1 MKSLVRDVMTTEVVT
16 VEPWTPFREIV
27 TRLAGQRISAA
38 PVLDAEGNV
47 LGVVTE
53 ADLLLKQE
61 HPDLELNVPLAWSR
75 RRRLEREKAAAV
87 VAGKLMT
94 TPPVTVAPTAT
105 ITEAARQMHTA
116 GVKRLPVVDEAGRLV
131 GIVSRADLL
140 KVFIRSDEA
149 IWREIMD
156 DVIVGDF
163 MMDPSR
169 FFIDVVDG
177 VVVLQGRI
185 ERSRLIPFL
194 VRAVHGVEG
203 VVRVEDRL
211 TFDID
216 DRDLGMPMVYP
227 WMGPRALQQGNADI
241 RR

>member
-27 TRLAGQRISAA
+27 TRLAEHRISAA
-38 PVLDAEGNV
+38 PVLDAEGNM

-53 ADLLLKQE
+53 ADLLLKHE
-61 HPDLELNVPLAWSR
+61 HPDLELNAPLVWSR
-75 RRRLEREKAAAV
+75 RRRHERAKAAAV
-87 VAGKLMT
+87 VAGELMT
-94 TPPVTVAPTAT
+94 APPVTVPPTAT
-105 ITEAARQMHTA
+105 ITEAARRMHTA
-116 GVKRLPVVDEAGRLV
+116 GVKRLPVIDEAGRLA

-140 KVFIRSDEA
+140 KLFTRPDEA

-177 VVVLQGRI
+177 RVVLQGRV
-185 ERSRLIPFL
+185 ERSRLIPDL
-194 VRAVHGVEG
+194 VRAVHAVEG
-203 VVRVEDRL
+203 VVGVEDRL
-211 TFDID
+211 TFDVD
-216 DRDLGMPMVYP
+216 DHDPGMPMTLP
-227 WMGPRALQQGNADI
+227 WMGHRALQQGDGI

>member
-1 MKSLVRDVMTTEVVT
+1 MKSLVRDVMTTKVET
-16 VEPWTPFREIV
+16 VEPWAPFTEIV
-27 TRLAGQRISAA
+27 TRLAEHRISAA
-38 PVLDAEGNV
+38 PVVDPEGNV

-61 HPDLELNVPLAWSR
+61 HPDPMLDIPLIWSR
-75 RRRLEREKAAAV
+75 RRRREREKAAAS
-87 VAGKLMT
+87 VARELMT
-94 TPPVTVAPTAT
+94 TPPVTVLPTIT
-105 ITEAARQMHTA
+105 VTEAARRMHTA

-140 KVFIRSDEA
+140 KVFTRTDEA
-149 IWREIMD
+149 IWREVMD

-177 VVVLQGRI
+177 VVVLQGRV

-211 TFDID
+211 TFDVD
-216 DRDLGMPMVYP
+216 DHDLGMPMTLP
-227 WMGPRALQQGNADI
+227 WMGPRALQQGDGI

>member
-16 VEPWTPFREIV
+16 VDPWTPFTEIV
-27 TRLAGQRISAA
+27 TRLAEHRISAA

-75 RRRLEREKAAAV
+75 RRRLERDKAAAV

-94 TPPVTVAPTAT
+94 SPPVTVPPTAT
-105 ITEAARQMHTA
+105 ITEAARRMHTA
-116 GVKRLPVVDEAGRLV
+116 GVKRLPVVDEVGRLV

-140 KVFIRSDEA
+140 KVFTRTDEA
-149 IWREIMD
+149 IWREVMD
-156 DVIVGDF
+156 DVIVGDL

-177 VVVLQGRI
+177 VVVLQGRV

-211 TFDID
+211 TFDVD
-216 DRDLGMPMVYP
+216 DHDLGMPMILP
-227 WMGPRALQQGNADI
+227 WMGPRALQQGDGI

>member
-1 MKSLVRDVMTTEVVT
+1 MTSLVRDVMTTEVVT
-16 VEPWTPFREIV
+16 VEPWTPFTEIV
-27 TRLAGQRISAA
+27 TQLAERRISAA
-38 PVLDAEGNV
+38 PVLDPEGNV
-47 LGVVTE
+47 LGVVTQ

-87 VAGKLMT
+87 VAGELMT
-94 TPPVTVAPTAT
+94 APAVTVSPTAT
-105 ITEAARQMHTA
+105 ITEAARRMHTT
-116 GVKRLPVVDEAGRLV
+116 GVKRLPVVNDAGRLV

-140 KVFIRSDEA
+140 RVFLRSDEA

-156 DVIVGDF
+156 DIIVRDF

-177 VVVLQGRI
+177 VVVLQGRV
-185 ERSRLIPFL
+185 ERSRLIPL
-194 VRAVHGVEG
+194 LIRAVHGVEG

-211 TFDID
+211 TADVD
-216 DRDLGMPMVYP
+216 DRDADLAMAYQRM
-227 WMGPRALQQGNADI
+227 RA
-241 RR
+241 

>member
-16 VEPWTPFREIV
+16 IQPWTPFREIV
-27 TRLAGQRISAA
+27 TRLAEHRISAA
-38 PVLDAEGNV
+38 PVLDAEGNL
-47 LGVVTE
+47 LGIVTE

-94 TPPVTVAPTAT
+94 TPPVTVSPTAT
-105 ITEAARQMHTA
+105 ITEAARRMHTA
-116 GVKRLPVVDEAGRLV
+116 GVKRLPVVDETSRLV

-140 KVFIRSDEA
+140 KVFTRSDEA

-177 VVVLQGRI
+177 VVALQGNV

-211 TFDID
+211 TFDVD
-216 DRDLGMPMVYP
+216 DRDADLAMTYP
-227 WMGPRALQQGNADI
+227 FMRI
-241 RR
+241 RT

>member
-1 MKSLVRDVMTTEVVT
+1 MKSLVRDVMTTKVET
-16 VEPWTPFREIV
+16 VEPWAPFTEIV
-27 TRLAGQRISAA
+27 TRLAEHRLSAA
-38 PVLDAEGNV
+38 PVVDPEGNV

-61 HPDLELNVPLAWSR
+61 HPDPKLDIPLIWSR
-75 RRRLEREKAAAV
+75 HRRREREKAAAS
-87 VAGKLMT
+87 VARELMT
-94 TPPVTVAPTAT
+94 TPPVTVLPTIT
-105 ITEAARQMHTA
+105 VTEAARRMHTA

-140 KVFIRSDEA
+140 KVFTRTDEA
-149 IWREIMD
+149 IWREVMD

-177 VVVLQGRI
+177 VVVLQGRV

-211 TFDID
+211 TFDVD
-216 DRDLGMPMVYP
+216 DHDLGMPMTLP
-227 WMGPRALQQGNADI
+227 WMGPRALQQGNGI